1 MGIDESLPSDPSILP
16 SHPSDRVFAGFWAH
30 FVDGKSVA
38 SLEEA
43 FQKSS
48 KNRYFFGGENI
59 GFLDIACGAVAFS
72 GVKFLSEDTTPGM
85 LQWADKFGAHEAEKP
100 YLPTVTEFLEFT
112 KKKFNVQ

>member
-1 MGIDESLPSDPSILP
+1 MP
-16 SHPSDRVFAGFWAH
+16 
-30 FVDGKSVA
+30 

-59 GFLDIACGAVAFS
+59 GFLDIACGAV
-72 GVKFLSEDTTPGM
+72 FLSEDTTPGM

>member
-1 MGIDESLPSDPSILP
+1 M
-16 SHPSDRVFAGFWAH
+16 AGAKDND
-30 FVDGKSVA
+30 VRMAMAGDLTECLA

-48 KNRYFFGGENI
+48 KGGYFFGGESI
-59 GFLDIACGAVAFS
+59 GFLDIACGSMVGPLSVVEVFS

-85 LQWADKFGAHEAEKP
+85 LQLAEKFKAHEAVKP
-100 YLPTVTEFLEFT
+100 YLPTVTEFLEFA